1 MAETQ
6 SIVVVGGGA
15 AGVAAVETLR
25 RDGYTGSLTLL
36 CGESALPYDR
46 PPLSKQVLTG
56 AWELERTRLRDEQQ
70 YRDLGVELRH
80 IGATGLDVEGR
91 RVRLADGSE
100 LPYDGAIVA
109 TGVQPRRL
117 PAGHD
122 LAGVHVLR
130 GHVDAEGLRGALTP
144 GTRLVVVGA
153 GLIGLEVAASARGLG
168 LDVTVVEPAAQP
180 MLRQVGPRIGEIIA
194 DLHRAQGV
202 DLRLGVGV
210 AELRGD
216 GGTVDAVVLSDGGVV
231 GADCVLV
238 SIGAEPTVDWLRDS
252 GLTLGNGVECD
263 EFCRAAP
270 GVYAA
275 GDVASWVNPRYGRR
289 TRLEHRT
296 NASEQ
301 GGAAAQN
308 LLRDL
313 AGEERKPFAPLPYF
327 WTDQYNVKIQAH
339 GVLPE
344 DADIE
349 IEQGPAEG
357 RWVAV
362 YRTGGRLTGVLGWNA
377 PTLVLPYR
385 RQMLE
390 QTVAP

>member
-1 MAETQ
+1 MAEIRD
-6 SIVVVGGGA
+6 IVVVGGGA

-56 AWELERTRLRDEQQ
+56 AWELEKTLLRDEQQ
-70 YRDLGVELRH
+70 YRDLDVPLRH
-80 IGATGLDVEGR
+80 VAATGLDVAGR
-91 RVRLADGSE
+91 RVRLADGGE
-100 LPYDGAIVA
+100 LAYDGLVIA
-109 TGVQPRRL
+109 TGVHPRRL
-117 PAGHD
+117 PIGHD

-130 GHVDAEGLRGALTP
+130 GHTDAEGLRGALVP

-168 LDVTVVEPAAQP
+168 LNVTVVEPAALP
-180 MLRQVGPRIGEIIA
+180 MLRQVGSQIGAIIA
-194 DLHRAQGV
+194 DMHREEGV

-210 AELRGD
+210 DAIRGD
-216 GGTVDAVVLSDGGVV
+216 GGKVDAVVLSDGNVLD
-231 GADCVLV
+231 ADCVLV

-252 GLTLGNGVECD
+252 ELTIGNGIECD

-289 TRLEHRT
+289 MRLEHRT

-308 LLRDL
+308 LLQDL
-313 AGEERKPFAPLPYF
+313 AGGERKPFAPLPYF
-327 WTDQYNVKIQAH
+327 WTDQYKVKIQAH
-339 GVLPE
+339 GVLAE
-344 DADIE
+344 GSDIE
-349 IEQGPAEG
+349 IVPGPAEG
-357 RWVAV
+357 RWAAV
-362 YRTGGRLTGVLGWNA
+362 YRTDGQVTGVLGWNA
-377 PTLVLPYR
+377 PTMVLPYR
-385 RQMLE
+385 KQMLE
-390 QTVAP
+390 QAMAR

>member
-1 MAETQ
+1 MAEIQ
-6 SIVVVGGGA
+6 NIVVVGGGA

-25 RDGYTGSLTLL
+25 RDGYTGALTLL
-36 CGESALPYDR
+36 CGESTLPYDR

-56 AWELERTRLRDEQQ
+56 AWELARTQLRDEQQ
-70 YRDLGVELRH
+70 YRDLDVELRH
-80 IGATGLDVEGR
+80 VGATGLDVEGR
-91 RVRLADGSE
+91 RVRLADGTE
-100 LPYDGAIVA
+100 LAYDGVIVA

-180 MLRQVGPRIGEIIA
+180 MLRQVGPRIGAIIA
-194 DLHRAQGV
+194 DLHREQGV

-210 AELRGD
+210 AELRGE
-216 GGTVDAVVLSDGGVV
+216 GGAVDAVVLSDGTVV
-231 GADCVLV
+231 DADCVLV
-238 SIGAEPTVDWLRDS
+238 SIGAEPTVGWLRDS

-275 GDVASWVNPRYGRR
+275 GDVASWPNPRYGRR
-289 TRLEHRT
+289 MRLEHRT

-308 LLRDL
+308 LLRDF
-313 AGEERKPFAPLPYF
+313 AGEDRKPFTPLPYF

-339 GVLPE
+339 GVLAE

-362 YRTGGRLTGVLGWNA
+362 FRTGGQVTGVLGWNA

-390 QTVAP
+390 QAVAQ